1 MYRGVDAV
9 IFQSTHP
16 LRGATTLNL
25 LSRRVVTISIHA
37 PLAGC
42 DPTAWPRPGWISYFN
57 PRTPCGVRLLVGEAV
72 IIGLVISI
80 HAPLAGCD
88 HFEDRFSPDRCHFNP
103 RTPCGVRPALVT
115 VLSAMTG
122 ISIHAPLAGCDA
134 GAGGRTRATRYFN
147 PRTPCGVR
155 PAPCGAPPM
164 ANPISIHAPLAGC
177 DPPRQPWIM
186 SRARFQ
192 STHPLRGATGPVV
205 QHRRVEVDFNPRT
218 PCGVRPKTHA
228 APAYSGINFNP
239 RTPCGVRHPSGGI
252 TV

>member
-1 MYRGVDAV
+1 MRYSAAFTNISIHAPLAGCDQGFMYRGVDAV

-57 PRTPCGVRLLVGEAV
+57 PRTPCGVRRRLRRAYRDLWPISIHAPLAGCDALETNAAAQ
-72 IIGLVISI
+72 GDISI

-122 ISIHAPLAGCDA
+122 ISIHAPLAGCD
-134 GAGGRTRATRYFN
+134 T
-147 PRTPCGVR
+147 PRPQR
-155 PAPCGAPPM
+155 P
-164 ANPISIHAPLAGC
+164 
-177 DPPRQPWIM
+177 RPW
-186 SRARFQ
+186 SRFQ
-192 STHPLRGATGPVV
+192 STHPLRGAT
-205 QHRRVEVDFNPRT
+205 
-218 PCGVRPKTHA
+218 RP
-228 APAYSGINFNP
+228 PGQG
-239 RTPCGVRHPSGGI
+239 RGG
-252 TV
+252 